1 MLGLGPRQN
10 PPTSPPARMS
20 HVRTPLEPL
29 TAPDSEGLGVAD
41 SHPEPASSGVSA
53 APIAFDKLVS
63 EHLDFVWRS
72 LRRFGVPQ
80 GEVDDATQQVF
91 LVANDKLA
99 IIRPGSERSFL
110 IAVATRVASHARRSN
125 VRREAARQR
134 FSESP
139 TAEEAPSPEHLM
151 QRLEAR
157 DLLDRVLDKMP
168 ADLRSVFVLF
178 ELEELSIDEVASL
191 LSLPRGTVA
200 TRLRRARVVFR
211 EEATALNQ
219 RERGREP

>member
-1 MLGLGPRQN
+1 MLGLGPRL
-10 PPTSPPARMS
+10 PFSPPRRRMS
-20 HVRTPLEPL
+20 HVRNPIEPL
-29 TAPDSEGLGVAD
+29 SAPETEPLSAPDSSLA
-41 SHPEPASSGVSA
+41 PASSGVSA
-53 APIAFDKLVS
+53 APISFDKLVS
-63 EHLDFVWRS
+63 DHLDFVWRS

-139 TAEEAPSPEHLM
+139 TSAEEAPSPEHLM

-219 RERGREP
+219 RERGRER

>member
-1 MLGLGPRQN
+1 
-10 PPTSPPARMS
+10 MS
-20 HVRTPLEPL
+20 HVRNPVEPFGV
-29 TAPDSEGLGVAD
+29 SESEPPPSATD
-41 SHPEPASSGVSA
+41 TSPEPASSGVTA

-63 EHLDFVWRS
+63 DHLDFVWRS

-91 LVANDKLA
+91 LVANDKLSS
-99 IIRPGSERSFL
+99 IRPGSERSFL

-139 TAEEAPSPEHLM
+139 ITAEAPSPEHLM

-157 DLLDRVLDKMP
+157 DLLDRVLDVMP

>member
-1 MLGLGPRQN
+1 
-10 PPTSPPARMS
+10 MS
-20 HVRTPLEPL
+20 HVRTPVEPL
-29 TAPDSEGLGVAD
+29 GASETESPGAADTSRAPAN
-41 SHPEPASSGVSA
+41 SGVTA
-53 APIAFDKLVS
+53 VPIAFDKLVS

-72 LRRFGVPQ
+72 LRRFGVPPA
-80 GEVDDATQQVF
+80 EVDDATQQVF
-91 LVANDKLA
+91 LVANDKLTS
-99 IIRPGSERSFL
+99 IRAGSERSFL

-139 TAEEAPSPEHLM
+139 TAATEAPSPEHLM

-157 DLLDRVLDKMP
+157 DLLDRVLDQMP
-168 ADLRSVFVLF
+168 AELRSVFVLF
-178 ELEELSIDEVASL
+178 ELEELSIDEVAGL

>member
-1 MLGLGPRQN
+1 
-10 PPTSPPARMS
+10 
-20 HVRTPLEPL
+20 
-29 TAPDSEGLGVAD
+29 
-41 SHPEPASSGVSA
+41 
-53 APIAFDKLVS
+53 
-63 EHLDFVWRS
+63 
-72 LRRFGVPQ
+72 VPQ
-80 GEVDDATQQVF
+80 AEVDDATQQVF

-139 TAEEAPSPEHLM
+139 TSGEEAPSPEHLM

-219 RERGREP
+219 RDRGREP

>member
-1 MLGLGPRQN
+1 
-10 PPTSPPARMS
+10 MS
-20 HVRTPLEPL
+20 HARNPVEPL
-29 TAPDSEGLGVAD
+29 HGAEVSPESASGEAPDSV
-41 SHPEPASSGVSA
+41 SSGVAA

-63 EHLDFVWRS
+63 DHLDFVWRS
-72 LRRFGVPQ
+72 LRRFGVPAA
-80 GEVDDATQQVF
+80 EVDDATQQVF
-91 LVANDKLA
+91 LVANDKLSS
-99 IIRPGSERSFL
+99 IRSGSERSFL

-139 TAEEAPSPEHLM
+139 PALDAAPSPEHLM

-157 DLLDRVLDKMP
+157 DLLDRVLDQMP

-178 ELEELSIDEVASL
+178 ELEELSVDEVASL
-191 LSLPRGTVA
+191 LGLPRGTVA

-211 EEATALNQ
+211 EEATALNE
-219 RERGREP
+219 RGRGREP